1 MTTDRASADRVVD
14 LVWSRALGKILK
26 GEPRAAARPGLGEEI
41 DLTVPQASTA
51 AMLSRIPAF
60 TKLLYNAGYAAS
72 SRNAYLV
79 LRRVGMPSDFFWKFD
94 YWDEDRAFETLDKV
108 INRIF
113 TALMAKQNVGE
124 LKLVSVDGEHG
135 RFELSFAHCAE
146 CAGFRAPTPMC
157 FYHTGSFAG
166 ILSAMLDRELD
177 GYEIECVSTG
187 GAACRFI
194 VGNRDDR
201 QIARGLDEWLAGF
214 SGNLDVAE
222 RISATLGAH
231 TDTLVDIGY
240 YQLLLASSYLTNM
253 DVVER
258 ACLEAG
264 ESVGA
269 VLADVVQERFP
280 GEEPLPAVQEF
291 YRRLRYTSITI
302 TPEGDGYR
310 VELDEAPEVVEPLS
324 GSAVV
329 PFLPGEL
336 AGLLGALG
344 GQQLRVSEIEASGAQ
359 LRLLLSP

>member
-1 MTTDRASADRVVD
+1 MTTDRASADKVVD

-26 GEPRAAARPGLGEEI
+26 GEAPVAARPGLGEGI

-60 TKLLYNAGYAAS
+60 TKLLYNAGYEAS

-94 YWDEDRAFETLDKV
+94 YWYEDRAFETLDKV
-108 INRIF
+108 IDSIF
-113 TALMAKQNVGE
+113 TALMAKQNVGQM
-124 LKLVSVDGEHG
+124 KLVSVDGEHG

-146 CAGFRAPTPMC
+146 CAGFRTPTPMC

-177 GYEIECVSTG
+177 GYESECVSTG
-187 GAACRFI
+187 GNACRFT
-194 VGNRDDR
+194 VGNRDDI
-201 QIARGLDEWLAGF
+201 QIRRGLDEWLAGF
-214 SGNLDVAE
+214 SGDLDVAE
-222 RISATLGAH
+222 RTAESLSA
-231 TDTLVDIGY
+231 DTGTMVDIGY
-240 YQLLLASSYLTNM
+240 YQLLLASSYLTNI
-253 DVVER
+253 DVLER

-269 VLADVVQERFP
+269 ALADVVQQRFP
-280 GEEPLPAVQEF
+280 GEPLLAVQEF
-291 YRRLRYTSITI
+291 YRRMRHTSVKI

-310 VELDEAPEVVEPLS
+310 VELDEAPEVIEPLS
-324 GSAVV
+324 GLAVV

-344 GQQLRVSEIEASGAQ
+344 GQQLRVAEVETSGNQ
-359 LRLLLSP
+359 LRLVLSP

>member
-1 MTTDRASADRVVD
+1 MTTDRASADKVVD

-26 GEPRAAARPGLGEEI
+26 GEAPVAVRPGLGEEI

-51 AMLSRIPAF
+51 AMLSHIPAF

-124 LKLVSVDGEHG
+124 LRLVSVDGERG

-146 CAGFRAPTPMC
+146 CAGFKAPTPMC

-177 GYEIECVSTG
+177 GYESECVSTG
-187 GAACRFI
+187 GDVCRFI

-214 SGNLDVAE
+214 SGDLDVAG
-222 RISATLGAH
+222 RISATLG
-231 TDTLVDIGY
+231 TDTGTLVDVGY

-264 ESVGA
+264 ESIGA
-269 VLADVVQERFP
+269 VLAGVVQELFP
-280 GEEPLPAVQEF
+280 GEPLPAVEEF

-310 VELDEAPEVVEPLS
+310 VELDEAPEVLEPLS
-324 GSAVV
+324 GLTVV

-344 GQQLRVSEIEASGAQ
+344 GQQLRVIETETSGTQ
-359 LRLLLSP
+359 LRLLLAP